1 MNLDRKT
8 IVLKKV
14 GNVILKKSSI
24 ARYLGIRIKPFEGVI
39 VTIPK
44 RVSYKEAEEFVKSRE
59 DWIIKHL
66 PKIQKIENSQIVFNE
81 ESEYRTKEHKL
92 VISQRLVESTVTSI
106 SNSEIKVEYPLF
118 EDVNSSNIQNEIKD
132 AINSALRIEAK
143 KHLPMR
149 IKELAHLYGFKYNR
163 VTVKTQ
169 KSRWGSC
176 SGKNNINLNIHLMKL
191 PDELIDYVILHELVH
206 TVHKNH
212 SKNFWNALE
221 KVFPNCKKVDKK
233 LKLYSPQKY

>member
-1 MNLDRKT
+1 MKLDRKT
-8 IVLKKV
+8 IVLINV

-24 ARYLGIRIKPFEGVI
+24 ARYLGIRIKPFEGVM
-39 VTIPK
+39 VTVPK
-44 RVSYKEAEEFVKSRE
+44 RVSFKEAEEFVRSRE
-59 DWIIKHL
+59 EWIIKHL

-92 VISQRLVESTVTSI
+92 VIGQSLVENTIISI
-106 SNSEIKVEYPLF
+106 SNGEIIVEYPLF
-118 EDVNSSNIQNEIKD
+118 EDVNSDNIQNEIKK
-132 AINSALRIEAK
+132 AINLALRIEAK

-149 IKELAHLYGFKYNR
+149 VKELAHLFGFKYNR
-163 VTVKTQ
+163 VTVKNL

-191 PDELIDYVILHELVH
+191 SDELIDYVVLHELVH
-206 TVHKNH
+206 TKHKNH

-221 KVFPNCKKVDKK
+221 KVFPNSKKVDKQ
-233 LKLYSPQKY
+233 LKLFSPQKY